1 MYYSMRYLLDIE
13 GAGESEGTFY
23 RIHWGVLSCGVPV
36 VVLRQTEQEDS
47 L

>member
-23 RIHWGVLSCGVPV
+23 RIHWGRF
-36 VVLRQTEQEDS
+36 VLRSSRSGFKTN
-47 L
+47 